1 MNRETHPED
10 LIEPQMRIVDPHHH
24 LWGDRPDRPIA
35 PRYYLEELRRDTDSG
50 HYIDKTVFI
59 ECGEAYRTDGPKPL
73 EVIGETERMVIE
85 AERSRDTAGARIAA
99 IVSSAD
105 FRLPETTI
113 ADVLDA
119 HEAAGKG
126 LFRGIRHRLAFD
138 PTGSAKSS
146 KEEPNTEGLMAQDI
160 FRTNLAQLGRRNF
173 TFEAW
178 LYHIQLPEL
187 IDLAR
192 AVPGTTII
200 LNHIGAPLGVGS
212 YAGRR
217 EEIHAWWRDR
227 ISELAQCPNV
237 VVKLGGVGMTP
248 YGSGWAERGRVATSD
263 EIVEAWGPA
272 MRHIIKQFGP
282 TRCMF
287 ESNFPVDKVSFSYRT
302 MWNAYKKMTSDMSPT
317 DRDQLFALTAE
328 RVYRI

>member
-1 MNRETHPED
+1 MNRENPAEAV
-10 LIEPQMRIVDPHHH
+10 IEPTMRIVDPHHH

-35 PRYYLEELRRDTDSG
+35 PLYYLEQLRLDTDSG
-50 HYIDKTVFI
+50 HHIDKTVFI
-59 ECGEAYRTDGPKPL
+59 ECGEAYRTEGPKAF

-85 AERSRDTAGARIAA
+85 AERSRQSPGARIAA

-105 FRLPETTI
+105 FRLPVDTVAE
-113 ADVLDA
+113 VLDA

-138 PTGSAKSS
+138 PTGSARSS
-146 KEEPNTEGLMAQDI
+146 KEEPNTEGLMAHDV
-160 FRTNLAQLGRRNF
+160 FRANLAQLGRRGF

-200 LNHIGAPLGVGS
+200 LNHIGAPLGVGN
-212 YAGRR
+212 YANRR
-217 EEIHAWWRDR
+217 EEIHGWWRDR
-227 ISELAQCPNV
+227 VVELSGCPNV

-248 YGSGWAERGRVATSD
+248 YGSGWAERGRVASSD

-272 MRHIIKQFGP
+272 MLHLIKHFGP
-282 TRCMF
+282 SRCMF

-302 MWNAYKKMTSDMSPT
+302 MWNAYKKMTATLST
-317 DRDQLFALTAE
+317 ADREQLFALTAE

>member
-1 MNRETHPED
+1 MKREAKPED
-10 LIEPQMRIVDPHHH
+10 PIESHIRIVDPHHH

-35 PRYYLEELRRDTDSG
+35 PRYYLEELRLDTNSG

-59 ECGEAYRTDGPKPL
+59 ECGEAYRETGPKAF
-73 EVIGETERMVIE
+73 EVIGETERMVVE
-85 AERSRDTAGARIAA
+85 AERSRRTAGAQIAA

-105 FRLPETTI
+105 FRLPVATI
-113 ADVLDA
+113 NEVLDA
-119 HEAAGKG
+119 HEVAGKG

-146 KEEPNTEGLMAQDI
+146 KEEPNTEGLMGQDV
-160 FRTNLAQLGRRNF
+160 FRANLEQLGKKGY

-187 IDLAR
+187 IDLAK

-217 EEIHAWWRDR
+217 DEIHAWWRDR
-227 ISELAQCPNV
+227 IAELSQLPNV
-237 VVKLGGVGMTP
+237 VVKLGGVGMAP
-248 YGSGWAERGRVATSD
+248 YGSGWAERGRVASSD

-272 MRHIIKQFGP
+272 MHHIIKHFG
-282 TRCMF
+282 TKRCMF

-302 MWNAYKKMTSDMSPT
+302 MWNAYKKMTQGMPT
-317 DRDQLFALTAE
+317 AERNDLFAATAE